1 MARHILV
8 TVSEQGSALY
18 SLRFLGH
25 FFSSG
30 KRRLRLT
37 LFIDTP
43 KDHLKA
49 SERSGKPSSA
59 AQTALREARQ
69 ELIRAGFAEE
79 MLDARTHRQQL
90 STAMD
95 IIREGEK
102 GGYDAVALGKGSV
115 SRLEAFL
122 ERSTTKEMLEKAMNF
137 PLWICRPP
145 PKTST
150 GVLLCLDGSEA
161 SYRMADHVGR
171 MLQLE
176 PEQRITLFRATEQ
189 PVAAKSEP
197 LERGRSI
204 LRSRGIPNESMITE
218 IAESSNP
225 GRTIADKAKR
235 DGHAV
240 VAVGRTG
247 KGAGLM
253 GELFLGSTSMTL
265 YRELGE
271 SALWVCR

>member
-1 MARHILV
+1 MSRHILV
-8 TVSEQGSALY
+8 TVSEQRSALY
-18 SLRFLGH
+18 SIRFLGH

-30 KRRLRLT
+30 KRKLRLT

-43 KDHLKA
+43 KHHLKA
-49 SERSGKPSSA
+49 SEGSGKSSSA
-59 AQTALREARQ
+59 AQTALREARE
-69 ELIRAGFAEE
+69 ELVRTGFAEE
-79 MLDARTHRQQL
+79 MIDTRTHRQQL

-95 IIREGEK
+95 IIREGER

-115 SRLEAFL
+115 SRLEGFL
-122 ERSTTKEMLEKAMNF
+122 ERSTSKEMLEKAMNF

-145 PKTST
+145 PKASR
-150 GVLLCLDGSEA
+150 GLLLCLDGSAA

-176 PEQRITLFRATEQ
+176 PEQRITLFRATEEHG
-189 PVAAKSEP
+189 AAKSEP
-197 LERGRSI
+197 LERGRNI
-204 LRSRGIPNESMITE
+204 LRSRGIPHESMITE
-218 IAESSNP
+218 IAESSDP
-225 GRTIADKAKR
+225 GGTIAEKAKR

-247 KGAGLM
+247 KGAGLV

-265 YRELGE
+265 YRQLNE

>member
-1 MARHILV
+1 MSRHILV
-8 TVSEQGSALY
+8 TLSEQRSALY
-18 SLRFLGH
+18 SVRFLGH
-25 FFSSG
+25 LFSSG

-49 SERSGKPSSA
+49 AQRSGKPSST
-59 AQTALREARQ
+59 AQTALRETRQ
-69 ELIRAGFAEE
+69 ELIRAGFPEE
-79 MLDARTHRQQL
+79 MIDTRTHRQQL

-95 IIREGEK
+95 IIREGER

-145 PKTST
+145 PKASK
-150 GVLLCLDGSEA
+150 GVLLCLDGSAA
-161 SYRMADHVGR
+161 SYRMADHVGG
-171 MLQLE
+171 MLQLD
-176 PEQRITLFRATEQ
+176 PEQRITLFRASEN
-189 PVAAKSEP
+189 PGVAKSEP

-204 LRSRGIPNESMITE
+204 LRSRGIPHESMITE

-225 GRTIADKAKR
+225 GRTIANKAGR
-235 DGHAV
+235 EGYAV

-247 KGAGLM
+247 KGAGLVQ
-253 GELFLGSTSMTL
+253 ELFLGSTSMTL
-265 YRELGE
+265 YRELNE